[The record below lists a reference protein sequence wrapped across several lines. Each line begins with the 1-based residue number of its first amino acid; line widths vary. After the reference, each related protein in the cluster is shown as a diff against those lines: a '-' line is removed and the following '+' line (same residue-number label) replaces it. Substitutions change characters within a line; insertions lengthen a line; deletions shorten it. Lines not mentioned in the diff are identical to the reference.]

1 MDDRDPV
8 PHRGVVDEVAG
19 REVVGAVDDHVPAVG
34 EDPLD
39 VLGVEPLLER
49 HDVHVRVE
57 RLDRALRRC
66 DLRLAEPLG
75 RVDDLALEVR
85 VVDDVAVDDPERP
98 DARGREVERG
108 RRAEAA
114 GADQEDAGVEQLLLA
129 LLADLGDE
137 QVARVALALR
147 RCERDGRDER
157 VAVPLPVG
165 EPAGEVDRVLVAE
178 LDEALRREGGPG
190 PLSQ

>member
-1 MDDRDPV
+1 MEDRDLALEAVDRAVDDGDPV

-39 VLGVEPLLER
+39 VLRVEPLLER
-49 HDVHVRVE
+49 HDLHVRVE

-85 VVDDVAVDDPERP
+85 VVHDVGVDDPERP

-108 RRAEAA
+108 RRAEPA

-129 LLADLGDE
+129 LLPDLGDE
-137 QVARVALALR
+137 QVARVALPLR
-147 RCERDGRDER
+147 RCEGDRGDER

-165 EPAGEVDRVLVAE
+165 EA
-178 LDEALRREGGPG
+178 RRRG
-190 PLSQ
+190 

>member
-1 MDDRDPV
+1 MEDRDLALEAVDRAVDDRDPV
-8 PHRGVVDEVAG
+8 PHRRVVDEVSG

-39 VLGVEPLLER
+39 VLRVEPLLER

-57 RLDRALRRC
+57 RLDRALRGR

-85 VVDDVAVDDPERP
+85 VVDDVGVDDPERP
-98 DARGREVERG
+98 DARGGEVERG
-108 RRAEAA
+108 RRAEPAR
-114 GADQEDAGVEQLLLA
+114 ADQQDARVEQLLLP
-129 LLADLGDE
+129 LLADLGDQ

-147 RCERDGRDER
+147 RRER
-157 VAVPLPVG
+157 
-165 EPAGEVDRVLVAE
+165 
-178 LDEALRREGGPG
+178 RRA
-190 PLSQ
+190 